1 MCSICPLCSIF
12 ASARGL
18 YPIASEL
25 AVRVQFRRRPQLQL
39 CAPRLTAA
47 ASAGSHNFPRCL
59 RWPPPPPL
67 HQRVTPRASKS
78 SYR

>member
-12 ASARGL
+12 ASGPLSDCPRA
-18 YPIASEL
+18 L

-47 ASAGSHNFPRCL
+47 ASAGSRNFPRCL